1 MSRTWRTLL
10 ILVCL
15 TASPAQSQDSSST
28 NTSNAISDIEQQG
41 VERTADGRAVQQQV
55 DKLHAQSRDLV
66 DEYYA
71 HLKLV
76 DGLKLYNSMLQRQL
90 NNQAEEI
97 NILQT
102 SIADVATVERQILP
116 LMSRMID
123 GLEQFVG
130 FDVPFLLEERQSRV
144 EELRSLLPRADVT
157 VAEKTRRVME
167 AYQIENDYGRTI
179 EAYRGK
185 LDLDTASFDA
195 DFLRVGRVALMYRLV
210 GGDDIGFWDQ
220 ANKTWVPLSSGRWRR
235 YVDQGLKVAR
245 QEVAPEL
252 ISVAIDP
259 AMEVRR

>member
-1 MSRTWRTLL
+1 MAAFQRALL
-10 ILVCL
+10 LTCL
-15 TASPAQSQDSSST
+15 LSGSVLAQDQVKELEREG
-28 NTSNAISDIEQQG
+28 A
-41 VERTADGRAVQQQV
+41 ERTAQGRTVQKQV
-55 DKLHAQSRDLV
+55 DSLNEESRSLI

-76 DGLKLYNSMLQRQL
+76 DGLKLYNAMLQRQL

-97 NILQT
+97 SILQN

-123 GLEQFVG
+123 GLDHFIG
-130 FDVPFLLEERQSRV
+130 FDVPFLLEERQQRV
-144 EELRSLLPRADVT
+144 ADLRALLPRADVT

-179 EAYRGK
+179 EAYRAK

-195 DFLRVGRVALMYRLV
+195 DYLRIGRVALMYRVV
-210 GGDDIGFWDQ
+210 GSDDVGYWDHQ
-220 ANKTWVPLSSGRWRR
+220 NKTWVPLSSGKWRR
-235 YVDQGLKVAR
+235 YVEQGLKVAR

-252 ISVAIDP
+252 ISVALDSNQ
-259 AMEVRR
+259 EVQR

>member
-1 MSRTWRTLL
+1 MSRTWHSLL

-15 TASPAQSQDSSST
+15 AAGPAFSQDSPTTSSADT
-28 NTSNAISDIEQQG
+28 IGEIERQG
-41 VERTADGRAVQQQV
+41 VDRTADGRRVQQQV
-55 DKLHAQSRDLV
+55 DALHEESRDLV
-66 DEYYA
+66 DDYYA

-76 DGLKLYNSMLQRQL
+76 DGLKLYNAMLQRQL

-97 NILQT
+97 QILQT
-102 SIADVATVERQILP
+102 SIAEVATVERQILP
-116 LMSRMID
+116 IMSRMID
-123 GLEQFVG
+123 GLEQFIG
-130 FDVPFLLEERQSRV
+130 FDVPFLLDERQNRV
-144 EELRSLLPRADVT
+144 ADLRALLPRADVT

-195 DFLRVGRVALMYRLV
+195 DFLRIGRVALMYRVV
-210 GGDDIGFWDQ
+210 GSDDIGFWDQ
-220 ANKTWVPLSSGRWRR
+220 SNNTWVPLSSGRWRR

-245 QEVAPEL
+245 QEIAPEL

-259 AMEVRR
+259 SREVQR